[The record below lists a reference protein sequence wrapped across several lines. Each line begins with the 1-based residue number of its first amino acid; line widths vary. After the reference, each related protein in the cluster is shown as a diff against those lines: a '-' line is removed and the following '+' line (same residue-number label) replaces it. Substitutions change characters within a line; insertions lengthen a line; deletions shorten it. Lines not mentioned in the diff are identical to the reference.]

1 MAKSLQDA
9 LRNFEASIPGITEKY
24 IAGISQ
30 ADWRGPSLSREA
42 ATNYQQGVQA
52 AISSGARER
61 GIQGVTNESWR
72 ESATSKADRLSSG
85 MSSPQALAKWEAN
98 FGPVYSA
105 ILQARSSLRPR
116 TQDIAAN
123 VQNRVLPIAQAA
135 RAAGRK
141 GRRSA

>member
-1 MAKSLQDA
+1 MVKSLQDA

-42 ATNYQQGVQA
+42 ATAYQQGVQA

-61 GIQGVTNESWR
+61 GIEGVSNENWR
-72 ESATSKADRLSSG
+72 SLSIAKSDRVSQG
-85 MSSPQALAKWEAN
+85 MSTPQALQKWETN
-98 FGPVYSA
+98 FAPVYSA
-105 ILQARSSLRPR
+105 MLSARAALRPR

-123 VQNRVLPIAQAA
+123 IQNRVLPIAQAA
-135 RAAGRK
+135 RNAGRK
-141 GRRSA
+141 GKR